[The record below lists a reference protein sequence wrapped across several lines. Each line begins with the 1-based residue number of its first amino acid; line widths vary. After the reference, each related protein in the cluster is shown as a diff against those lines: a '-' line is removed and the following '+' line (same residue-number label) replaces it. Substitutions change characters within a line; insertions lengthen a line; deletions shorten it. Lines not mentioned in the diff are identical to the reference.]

1 MESCCCNALR
11 TNFSCYRLNDICDAL
26 SNQRDALKTIR
37 GATPPSRNGLSN
49 ANKIRDA
56 AKTHDAGHVRE
67 VCAGIKAG
75 EIVVFDK
82 AYVDFSHLFDLDCF
96 TGLYI
101 NSFLGTRK

>member
-56 AKTHDAGHVRE
+56 AMAEELFWSMLKHLQTLSPNFGCEFKSE
-67 VCAGIKAG
+67 VQ
-75 EIVVFDK
+75 
-82 AYVDFSHLFDLDCF
+82 L
-96 TGLYI
+96 
-101 NSFLGTRK
+101 